1 MFQILGMLSM
11 LSCGA
16 EIEKINEKSTLN
28 VQLVGNYSNR
38 GMRKSYKSSVKVS
51 VFYQKE
57 NIGNGSGNY
66 FTHRGKEFV
75 ITSAHIVSGMDRV
88 IIEERFGLTTIECK
102 VAYMDENNDIAIL
115 FPQEK
120 LKSLKPIKYTWNDDV
135 GRGEP
140 VYYTGYPSGL
150 EEISFRGIVSGST
163 AEFYIIQSAAWMG
176 SSGSVVF
183 NNKGQTIG
191 IVSGVKVGFSPLGSP
206 QVINNIVMV
215 SPIFF
220 LQESLL
226 RNILNSEA

>member
-120 LKSLKPIKYTWNDDV
+120 LKSLKPIKYTWNYDV
-135 GRGEP
+135 SRGEP